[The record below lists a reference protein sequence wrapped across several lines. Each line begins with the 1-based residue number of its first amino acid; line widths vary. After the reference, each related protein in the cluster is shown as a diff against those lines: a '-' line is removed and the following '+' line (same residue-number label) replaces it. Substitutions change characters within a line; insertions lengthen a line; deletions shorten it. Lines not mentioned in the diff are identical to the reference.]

1 MVPDWMLHLTPEERS
16 RLKNNTARIFAVLL
30 DGEWHSTV
38 WFDKHPEVGGSSWRS
53 RMRELR
59 EPRYGCQDI
68 PPASPDPATG
78 GKTKRYKL
86 FTPPT
91 DEWRRRILTG
101 DIEKAPV
108 KETKT
113 CPHCNGTGRVRR
125 DDDDDVP
132 DEAFA
137 DLIDFT

>member
-1 MVPDWMLHLTPEERS
+1 MLRLTPEERS
-16 RLKNNTARIFAVLL
+16 RLKNNTQRVFAVLL
-30 DGEWHSTV
+30 DGEWHSSI
-38 WFDKHPEVGGSSWRS
+38 WFNENPEVGGLRWSARI
-53 RMRELR
+53 RELR
-59 EPRYGCQDI
+59 EPRYGALTI
-68 PPASPDPATG
+68 EEEKDPKYG
-78 GKTKRYKL
+78 GKAGRYRL
-86 FTPPT
+86 DLNSLT

-132 DEAFA
+132 DDAFA